1 MSDKIAK
8 IIREKLYINF
18 TKAVEQIKRVIIS
31 EYDELINIVEDPN
44 SKANPALYRDD
55 FIKRLDAFS
64 YIEDA
69 GETVSINVPDME
81 TFDFSGRLKVIEIVM
96 NGISGFY
103 VEMSL
108 EDFKS
113 IFKRVPFT
121 ADSSGVEDLANENIY
136 LIRYN
141 KNIQNIEKH
150 LKKNF
155 VKYPFSNMPPFDIL
169 EKGGTFV
176 ESNIGKW
183 IENTLEEVQGKL

>member
-1 MSDKIAK
+1 MSNDIAK
-8 IIREKLYINF
+8 NIKEKLYINF
-18 TKAVEQIKRVIIS
+18 TKAVEQTKRVIIS

-64 YIEDA
+64 YIKDA

-155 VKYPFSNMPPFDIL
+155 VKYPFSNMPPFNIL
-169 EKGGTFV
+169 EKGETFV
-176 ESNIGKW
+176 ESNIEKW
-183 IENTLEEVQGKL
+183 IENTLEEVQSKV